1 MTEHSMDAVEV
12 YVSKGP
18 MVIIKQEPSYITL
31 HPDQVETVIQ
41 WLQQAKL
48 EAMELQH
55 QEQHTPA

>member
-1 MTEHSMDAVEV
+1 MIEHSMDEVAV

-18 MVIIKQEPSYITL
+18 MVVIKQEPSYITL

-55 QEQHTPA
+55 QEHTPA